1 MIMQHSCSETA
12 GKHLTTNISFRL
24 IIVLISLFIFSH
36 SALAVTEPLKTP
48 EKISIQL
55 KWQHSFQFAGYYAAI
70 DMGYYRDEGLDV
82 SLKEIDFHKDFV
94 EQVLNGESEYGVS
107 DSTLLIY
114 YLKGMPVLLINQF
127 FQHSP
132 LGFISKRDSGIVSP
146 YEMVGK
152 KLSFN
157 TTNQGDA
164 SLNALLL
171 KTLGD
176 LNKIR
181 EVEFSSTVY
190 KDFADGKIDVVSAY
204 ITSQPYLLKEQG
216 IDINII
222 NPQNYGIDF
231 YGDNL
236 FTTQKEYA
244 EHPDRVAKVSRAT
257 RKGWQYA
264 LDHPERIIKL
274 IREKYNPQLSEAYLQ
289 YEATTTRQMI
299 IPDLVLLGSVD
310 PSRYQL
316 AAEDYR
322 RLGFT
327 QIDKVGDDFFYAP
340 SKQDT
345 NFKVALTQEETA
357 WISQHPVVIYGAEK
371 DWAPY
376 DFVDSQGKHI
386 GLSADLLRLI
396 GKYSG
401 LNFQPHID
409 SWSELLAKTK
419 AGEIDLL
426 PAIIET
432 SERDNYLDFTD
443 SYQSILAYFFV
454 HEAVQVKT
462 LDDLNA
468 KTIAIPKSFSQID
481 EIRQK
486 FPKIRILE
494 TDSLMSA
501 VQAVLERKADLL
513 LETYPVMNHLLKQNS
528 ISSIHPFKPLPSSE
542 IHKLRMAVRED
553 LPLLLSILQKT
564 LAIIPDQDKK
574 QLSNQWLGYLENP
587 QNQFELTNAERQW
600 LTEHPRLRFGG
611 DPNWL
616 PYEAFDTQGRYTG
629 IVSEYLQ
636 VIEQKLGIKFDIVP
650 THSWS
655 ESVTKAK
662 NGELD
667 VLSETI
673 DSSLQSH
680 LLFTQAYLSS
690 PVVIVMRDSE
700 EYVDNLKNIRH
711 RKLAV
716 IKDYGYNPAIFSAYP
731 DIEFFEVENIKQ
743 GLTAVSTGKIDA
755 LLCTLAHASFHIA
768 DEGINNVRIVGK
780 TEFLTQLGLGVRKD
794 YAPLVPLLNRAL
806 DSIDQSE
813 RQRIADHWG
822 KERFAAQTDYH
833 LLAKTIGVFLVLL
846 ILVFLWNR
854 RLTIEIDRRK
864 SSERQVRALNQRFAL
879 ATGVASLG
887 VWELGPSKPS
897 RLIFDEK
904 MFDIYGIDKNRKINL
919 ADWVSFVHPEDHEL
933 IRQSIAKLIA
943 HRGEDHIEFRIIRPD
958 GEIRT
963 IYGGAC
969 SVETD
974 KSAIKITGVNWDITQ
989 RKNTELALQNAKLQA
1004 ENANRAKSQFLA
1016 NMSHEIRTP
1025 LNAII
1030 GFTELL
1036 NEQVKDAKLKSFAK
1050 TIQTAGHS
1058 LLALINDILDLS
1070 KIEAGKLRIDKKVCN
1085 PHQLFSELGQIFT
1098 MKMRERQLDF
1108 VLDIDPKIPENL
1120 LLDAT
1125 RLRQILF
1132 NLIGNAVKFTE
1143 HGHICMR
1150 ARVGNE
1156 DEIRSKLDLFID
1168 VEDTGIGI
1176 SPEHQAIIFR
1186 EFEQLEGQD
1195 VRKYGGSGL
1204 GLAISQRLTEMMG
1217 GEISLISQQGIG
1229 STFSLHLK
1237 AVDISSLAADPE
1249 IPTETTEQVK
1259 FHPAHILVVDDVE
1272 DNRSLLRECFADND
1286 LSISEVENGLLAL
1299 EKAAE
1304 GGIDLILMDI
1314 RMPVMD
1320 GYQAAEEI
1328 KAFSQVPIIALTASV
1343 MQDEYERAKSIHFD
1357 GYLRKP
1363 VLKADLY
1370 AELKRFL
1377 AYEIV
1382 VVPAEKSDTLIL
1394 TAAEL
1399 NALPAALEQLEL
1411 LRPFAEQITRNNNIS
1426 EIEKFAQ
1433 DMLLVGQEHGIS
1445 TIIEF
1450 ATQLMTDVDCF
1461 DLVSMKQL
1469 LLDFPRLLARLS
1481 ECNELRPINL
1491 A

>member
-1 MIMQHSCSETA
+1 MGIVTRLLCHEVTGRQLAITFS
-12 GKHLTTNISFRL
+12 IRL
-24 IIVLISLFIFSH
+24 ISMLICLFMFAESTW
-36 SALAVTEPLKTP
+36 AVNPASKVP

-70 DMGYYRDEGLDV
+70 EQGYYRDEGLEV

-132 LGFISKRDSGIVSP
+132 LGFIAKRDSGIVSP

-176 LNKIR
+176 LSKI
-181 EVEFSSTVY
+181 EEIEFSANVY

-204 ITSQPYLLKEQG
+204 VTSQPYLLKEQG
-216 IDINII
+216 IEINII

-236 FTTQKEYA
+236 FTTQKEYTQNP
-244 EHPDRVAKVSRAT
+244 ERVAKVSRAT
-257 RKGWQYA
+257 IKGWQYA

-274 IREKYNPQLSEAYLQ
+274 IQKKYNPKLSEAYLQ
-289 YEATTTRQMI
+289 FEATATRQMM

-327 QIDKVGDDFFYAP
+327 QIDKVDENFFYAA

-345 NFKVALTQEETA
+345 NLKTALTPEESA
-357 WISQHPVVIYGAEK
+357 WVRQHPVVKYGAEK
-371 DWAPY
+371 DWAPF
-376 DFVDSQGKHI
+376 DFVDSQGKHT
-386 GLSADLLRLI
+386 GLSADLLKLI
-396 GKYSG
+396 AKYSG
-401 LNFQPHID
+401 LSFQPHVD
-409 SWSELLAKTK
+409 DWSELLRKTK

-426 PAIIET
+426 PAIME
-432 SERDNYLDFTD
+432 SSSRNSFLDYTEP
-443 SYQSILAYFFV
+443 YQWILAYFFV
-454 HEAVQVKT
+454 HEDVQIKT
-462 LDDLNA
+462 LDELNG
-468 KTIAIPKSFSQID
+468 KTIAIPKNFSQID
-481 EIRQK
+481 ELRQK
-486 FPKIRILE
+486 FPKIKILE
-494 TDSLMSA
+494 THSLTAA
-501 VQAVLERKADLL
+501 VQAVLERKADVL

-528 ISSIHPFKPLPSSE
+528 ISSIRPFKPLPSDE
-542 IHKLRMAVRED
+542 IRKLRMAVRED
-553 LPLLLSILQKT
+553 LPLLLSVLQKT
-564 LAIIPDQDKK
+564 LAVIPEKDKK
-574 QLSNQWLGYLENP
+574 QLSSQWLGYLENP
-587 QNQFELTNAERQW
+587 QAQFEISHSERQW
-600 LTEHPRLRFGG
+600 LSEHPGIRFGG

-616 PYEAFDTQGRYTG
+616 PYEAFDKHGRYTG
-629 IVSEYLQ
+629 MVSEYLQ

-650 THSWS
+650 TQTWS
-655 ESVTKAK
+655 ESVAKAK

-673 DSSLQSH
+673 DSTLQSH
-680 LLFTQAYLSS
+680 LSFTQAYLSS
-690 PVVIVMRDSE
+690 PVIIVMRDSE
-700 EYVDNLKNIRH
+700 EYVDNLNSIRH

-731 DIEFFEVENIKQ
+731 DIEFIEVENIKQ

-755 LLCTLAHASFHIA
+755 LICTLAHASFHIA

-780 TEFLTQLGLGVRKD
+780 TEFLTQLGFGVRKD

-813 RQRIADHWG
+813 KQRIADHWG
-822 KERFAAQTDYH
+822 KERFAAKTDYQ
-833 LLAKTIGVFLVLL
+833 LLAQTIGGFLVIL

-854 RLTIEIDRRK
+854 RLTSEIDRRK
-864 SSERQVRALNQRFAL
+864 NSERQVRALNQRFAL

-887 VWELGPSKPS
+887 VWELEPSEPS

-919 ADWVSFVHPEDHEL
+919 ADWVSFVHPEDHEM
-933 IRQSIAKLIA
+933 IRQSITKLIA
-943 HRGEDHIEFRIIRPD
+943 HRVEDHIEFRIVRPD

-974 KSAIKITGVNWDITQ
+974 NNAIKITGVNWDITQ
-989 RKNTELALQNAKLQA
+989 RKNTEMALQTAKLQA

-1070 KIEAGKLRIDKKVCN
+1070 KIEAGKLRIDKKACN

-1098 MKMRERQLDF
+1098 MKMNERQLDF
-1108 VLDIDPKIPENL
+1108 VLDIDPKIPKNL

-1143 HGHICMR
+1143 QGHICLR

-1156 DEIRSKLDLFID
+1156 DQIRSKLDLYID

-1176 SPEHQAIIFR
+1176 PPEHQAIIFK

-1195 VRKYGGSGL
+1195 IRKYGGSGL

-1217 GEISLISQQGIG
+1217 GELALVSQQGLG
-1229 STFSLHLK
+1229 STFSVHLK
-1237 AVDISSLAADPE
+1237 AVDIASLATA
-1249 IPTETTEQVK
+1249 TETPAESNEQIK
-1259 FHPAHILVVDDVE
+1259 FHPARILVVDDVA
-1272 DNRSLLRECFADND
+1272 DNRSLLRECFADKN
-1286 LSISEVENGLLAL
+1286 LSIYEVENGLQAV
-1299 EKAAE
+1299 EKASEAA
-1304 GGIDLILMDI
+1304 IDLILMDI

-1320 GYQAAEEI
+1320 GYQAAEKI
-1328 KAFSQVPIIALTASV
+1328 KAFSSVPIIALTASV
-1343 MQDEYERAKSIHFD
+1343 MQDEYERSKSIHFD
-1357 GYLRKP
+1357 AYLRKP

-1377 AYEIV
+1377 PYEIV
-1382 VVPAEKSDTLIL
+1382 TAPEEQTKALTL
-1394 TAAEL
+1394 TAAEVQ
-1399 NALPAALEQLEL
+1399 ALPAALQQLEAL
-1411 LRPFAEQITRNNNIS
+1411 CLVAEQISRNNNIS

-1433 DMLLVGQEHGIS
+1433 DLLSIGQQQGIS
-1445 TIIEF
+1445 VISQY
-1450 ATQLMTDVDCF
+1450 ANQLQTDIDCF
-1461 DLVSMKQL
+1461 DIVSMKQM
-1469 LLDFPRLLARLS
+1469 LLDFPVLLTRLS
-1481 ECNELRPINL
+1481 ECN
-1491 A
+1491 